1 LLGVE
6 ALGATLA
13 CAAAFL
19 AGFLFG
25 VYSTIETIAR
35 EVRRRMDEKQKSGP
49 PPEDSAA
56 DMQL

>member
-1 LLGVE
+1 VE

-13 CAAAFL
+13 CTAAFI

-35 EVRRRMDEKQKSGP
+35 EVRRRMDEKQKSDP
-49 PPEDSAA
+49 PSEDSAA